1 MERRVEIPDDFLCPI
16 T

>member
-1 MERRVEIPDDFLCPI
+1 MERLVEIPDDFLCPI